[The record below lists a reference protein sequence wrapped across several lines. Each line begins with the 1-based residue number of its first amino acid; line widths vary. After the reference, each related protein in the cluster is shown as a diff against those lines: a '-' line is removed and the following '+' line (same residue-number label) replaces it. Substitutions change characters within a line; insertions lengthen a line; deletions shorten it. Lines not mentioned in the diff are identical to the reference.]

1 LKKRKPPRLSKTS
14 TFAAPRRPK
23 TVEERLLDSQT
34 VGKATLLGLMARKI
48 VEGSMAGLN
57 KSPFSG
63 FAIEF
68 RQHRE
73 YAPGDELKHID
84 WRLFGRTD
92 RFYIKQYEQETNF
105 EATLLLDA
113 SESMAY
119 GEGAQ
124 NKMEFGR
131 ILAAVFAYLVLMDR
145 NRLTFRLFDTDA
157 RDVLPPTSNPGTL
170 HNILERMVRQEPER
184 ETAIG
189 GILKDLAATL
199 RAKGICIVISD
210 LFDEPD
216 EVLEGLRHL
225 AFLGQEVIVFHVMH
239 PDELEFP
246 FDGTVEF
253 EGFEV
258 PDKLLMQ
265 PQRIRESYLETV
277 NAFRNRI
284 QKTCEQND
292 IGYTLV
298 DTSKSPE
305 EIVAGFLS
313 SRAHATGR

>member
-1 LKKRKPPRLSKTS
+1 LKKRKNIKLHQQSG
-14 TFAAPRRPK
+14 FAVNRRPK
-23 TVEERLLDSQT
+23 TVEERLLDSHT
-34 VGKATLLGLMARKI
+34 VGKATLLGMMARKI
-48 VEGSMAGLN
+48 VEGSMAGEN

-105 EATLLLDA
+105 DATLLLDA

-119 GEGAQ
+119 GEGAT
-124 NKMEFGR
+124 NKMEYGR
-131 ILAAVFAYLVLMDR
+131 VLAAVFAHLALMDR
-145 NRLTFRLFDTDA
+145 NRLTLRLFDTEA
-157 RDVLPPTSNPGTL
+157 RELQPPSSNPGTL
-170 HNILERMVRQEPER
+170 HNLLENLVRQEPGR

-189 GILKDLAATL
+189 GILKDLTAKL
-199 RAKGICIVISD
+199 RARGICIVISD
-210 LFDEPD
+210 LFDDPD
-216 EVLEGLRHL
+216 EVLAGLRHL
-225 AFLGQEVIVFHVMH
+225 AFQGQEVIVFHIMH

-246 FDGTVEF
+246 FEGTVEF

-265 PQRIRESYLETV
+265 PQRIRESYLENVT
-277 NAFRNRI
+277 AFRDRI
-284 QKTCEQND
+284 RKTCEQND

-298 DTSKSPE
+298 NTAKPPE
-305 EIVAGFLS
+305 VIVSGFLS
-313 SRAHATGR
+313 SRAHSATR